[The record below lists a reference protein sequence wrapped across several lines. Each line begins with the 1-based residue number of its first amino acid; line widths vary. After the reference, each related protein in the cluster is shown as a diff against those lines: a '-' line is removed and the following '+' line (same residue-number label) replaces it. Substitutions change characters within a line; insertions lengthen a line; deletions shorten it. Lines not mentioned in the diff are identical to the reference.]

1 MEFMHVGRLLLAED
15 DDEMRR
21 LLASV
26 LRNDGYTV
34 VEAADG
40 QEMLDALT
48 AAQTGGGDPINLV
61 VADVRMPR
69 LTGLEVLEQICGAHV
84 TAPVI
89 LITAFGDPVTHEKA
103 YELGAAAVL
112 DKPFEFDDL
121 RSVVLYF
128 SRRAWNKERLPEG
141 FAGA

>member
-15 DDEMRR
+15 DGEMRR
-21 LLASV
+21 LLATV

-34 VEAADG
+34 LEAADG
-40 QEMLDALT
+40 QEMLEAYDAAR
-48 AAQTGGGDPINLV
+48 AAGTPVDLV
-61 VADVRMPR
+61 VADIRMPR
-69 LTGLEVLEQICGAHV
+69 LTGLEVLEKICGDAV
-84 TAPVI
+84 PSPVI
-89 LITAFGDPVTHEKA
+89 LITAFGDAVTHERA
-103 YELGAAAVL
+103 YALGAAAVL

-128 SRRAWNKERLPEG
+128 RRRSWSKERLPEG